1 MVLPIRRTVTG
12 ECFGPAWEN
21 PAIGLAGVAAA
32 NAVNYPHG
40 HAFAD
45 GERLMWHRIERL
57 RMTEDDSRLVSAAA
71 TSFEVLEAVRE
82 LDGAGVSAIAR
93 HLDRSKSGVFKH
105 VKTLAAGG
113 YLVQQGHEYHV
124 GLGTWALGTDTLDR
138 FPTENGEKAV
148 DSLAASVDRTVALVL
163 YEAETAVV
171 TYVNNAA
178 STAGVGPA
186 RGDTQPLHATAAGK
200 VILAYAA
207 EAVQERVLEGDRT
220 SSTGETVT
228 DPDALRT
235 ELEAVRQHRTAVD
248 REEYVEGVECV
259 AAPIVRSPGDPVGA
273 IVISGTT
280 DDLDGTPIEE
290 GTQGL
295 LVSASRSVENA
306 MGREA
311 TTDVR

>member
-1 MVLPIRRTVTG
+1 
-12 ECFGPAWEN
+12 
-21 PAIGLAGVAAA
+21 
-32 NAVNYPHG
+32 
-40 HAFAD
+40 
-45 GERLMWHRIERL
+45 
-57 RMTEDDSRLVSAAA
+57 MTEDDARLVNAAA
-71 TSFEVLEAVRE
+71 TCFEVLEAVRE

-93 HLDRSKSGVFKH
+93 HLGRSKSGVFKH

-124 GLGTWALGTDTLDR
+124 GLGTWALGTDTLER
-138 FPTENGEKAV
+138 FPTENGENAV

-178 STAGVGPA
+178 STEGVGPA

-200 VILAYAA
+200 VILAYAG
-207 EAVQERVLEGDRT
+207 ETVRERVLEGDLT
-220 SSTGETVT
+220 SSTGEQVT
-228 DPDALRT
+228 DPDALRA
-235 ELEAVRQHRTAVD
+235 ELEAVRQRRTAVD

-311 TTDVR
+311 AAGVRD

>member
-1 MVLPIRRTVTG
+1 
-12 ECFGPAWEN
+12 
-21 PAIGLAGVAAA
+21 
-32 NAVNYPHG
+32 
-40 HAFAD
+40 
-45 GERLMWHRIERL
+45 
-57 RMTEDDSRLVSAAA
+57 MTEDDSRLVSAAA

-113 YLVQQGHEYHV
+113 TSSSRATSTTSASEPGRSGLIRSTGSPRRTAKGRRQPGRFRRPDGGPGPVRGGNGSRHLREQRGVHGGCRPRQGTRNRSRDGRWQGH
-124 GLGTWALGTDTLDR
+124 
-138 FPTENGEKAV
+138 P
-148 DSLAASVDRTVALVL
+148 
-163 YEAETAVV
+163 
-171 TYVNNAA
+171 
-178 STAGVGPA
+178 GVRGRSGP
-186 RGDTQPLHATAAGK
+186 
-200 VILAYAA
+200 
-207 EAVQERVLEGDRT
+207 ERVLEGDRT

-259 AAPIVRSPGDPVGA
+259 AAPIVRSPGDPVRRHRDFG
-273 IVISGTT
+273 
-280 DDLDGTPIEE
+280 DDRRPRRHPIEE